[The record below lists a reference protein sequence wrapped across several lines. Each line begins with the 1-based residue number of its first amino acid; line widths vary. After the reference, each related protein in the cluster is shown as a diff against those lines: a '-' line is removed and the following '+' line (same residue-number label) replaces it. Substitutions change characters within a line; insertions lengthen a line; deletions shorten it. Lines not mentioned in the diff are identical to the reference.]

1 VQATDPATRVR
12 MLGNKTAGN
21 IMERLRF
28 LIDNGIQI
36 NAQIVLCPGIN
47 DREQLDRSIEDL
59 MTLWPGVESVAVVPV
74 GLTKFMPDDR
84 GMRVVQSHE
93 ANRII
98 EQLKPYQRA
107 CREKFGVRFVYASD
121 EVYLLA
127 GEKLP
132 SAPFYDGYPQYANGV
147 GISRAFSMMWRSCA
161 AVEYSITAQPPRIT
175 LVTGALAAPRLREL
189 AAALNEKNIAR
200 CRSGRDSKYLLG
212 RQRRLR
218 RFADGPGNSDAT
230 ARPRLR
236 RLRFPAAGR
245 G

>member
-1 VQATDPATRVR
+1 

-84 GMRVVQSHE
+84 GMRTVAPHE

-98 EQLKPYQRA
+98 EQLKPVSARVP
-107 CREKFGVRFVYASD
+107 REVGVRFAYASD

-147 GISRAFSMMWRSCA
+147 GISRAFLDDVAKLRRRR
-161 AVEYSITAQPPRIT
+161 VLDNAQPPRIT
-175 LVTGALAAPRLREL
+175 LVTGALAAPALREL

-200 CRSGRDSKYLLG
+200 AEVAEFKTPSG
-212 RQRRLR
+212 
-218 RFADGPGNSDAT
+218 AAT
-230 ARPRLR
+230 S
-236 RLRFPAAGR
+236 PAPVC
-245 G
+245 